1 MKIYVGNLSPDST
14 EQNLRDL
21 VTPFGTPDSV
31 SLVMDKATG
40 KAKGFGFVE
49 FGKEEE
55 GKAAIAGLNGKD
67 FEGKILTVN
76 EARSK
81 MGAPAPVT
89 A

>member
-1 MKIYVGNLSPDST
+1 MKIYVGNLSPEST

-49 FGKEEE
+49 FGKDSEAN
-55 GKAAIAGLNGKD
+55 AAIAGLNGKAH
-67 FEGKILTVN
+67 EGKALSVN

-81 MGAPAPVT
+81 MSPAAVT